1 MADADPIK
9 RMDGS
14 IGRQPEGRGIAIRS
28 GPFRMGLDRYHR
40 REAPVHRVTVGGSG
54 LSGRRSPTA
63 SLAYS
68 VREHPSE
75 HAHRAEFKGGD

>member
-1 MADADPIK
+1 MADADPVK
-9 RMDGS
+9 RMDDS
-14 IGRQPEGRGIAIRS
+14 IGRQPEGSGIAVRS
-28 GPFRMGLDRYHR
+28 GTFRMGLDRHR
-40 REAPVHRVTVGGSG
+40 PGEAPVTNRIARV
-54 LSGRRSPTA
+54 L